1 MGKHSQRRDEVGSD
15 NEDMNEL
22 GESEDEEDSDNGDY
36 DTKIDITVSSDRIVA
51 SLIPNPRRRRIS
63 PIIGLRGIELD

>member
-1 MGKHSQRRDEVGSD
+1 
-15 NEDMNEL
+15 MNEL